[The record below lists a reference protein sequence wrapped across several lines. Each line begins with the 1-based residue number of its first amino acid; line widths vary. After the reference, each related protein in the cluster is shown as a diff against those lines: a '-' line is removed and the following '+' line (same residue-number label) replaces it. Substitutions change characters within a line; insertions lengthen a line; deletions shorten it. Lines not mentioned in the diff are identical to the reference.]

1 MSDVKFGRLTIF
13 KCSLRWQEHIRD
25 VVRPSPPRS
34 LLKMFSETTSTQQP
48 ALHPVL
54 QPPVT
59 SPPPPLCGSARA
71 GTPRRVSCSDWLPP
85 LSIASSGVTRTAAAL
100 GTPSFSWLCSIPLC
114 GCTVFCPFVL
124 HGWPTFGPLPPFS
137 SRDSCCSVCMSEHVS
152 TLGPSAVTPE
162 GRPAGPRARPA
173 FRFSGTRRVGLR

>member
-1 MSDVKFGRLTIF
+1 MGCRATVTAAFSFENV
-13 KCSLRWQEHIRD
+13 LRNYVHSAAG
-25 VVRPSPPRS
+25 PAPRAAAPRNLS
-34 LLKMFSETTSTQQP
+34 S
-48 ALHPVL
+48 
-54 QPPVT
+54 T
-59 SPPPPLCGSARA
+59 SPLRVCQGWDP
-71 GTPRRVSCSDWLPP
+71 TRVSCSDWLPL

-114 GCTVFCPFVL
+114 GCTVFSPFVL

-137 SRDSCCSVCMSEHVS
+137 SRDSCCGVCTSERVS

-173 FRFSGTRRVGLR
+173 FRFSGTRWVGLR